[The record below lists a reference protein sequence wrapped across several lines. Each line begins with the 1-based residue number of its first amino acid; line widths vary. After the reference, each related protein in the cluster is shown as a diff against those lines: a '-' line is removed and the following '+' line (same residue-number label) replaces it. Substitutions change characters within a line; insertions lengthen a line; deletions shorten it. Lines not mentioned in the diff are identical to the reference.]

1 MGKISFLKM
10 IGFVVL
16 FSILAL
22 LIGYIFFTWGNV
34 PWGEIQ

>member
-1 MGKISFLKM
+1 MNTSLFKTISS
-10 IGFVVL
+10 IVL
-16 FSILAL
+16 ITVLVL